1 LRYLARGQL
10 AGCPIDGRIDGMTVT
25 LAIPEYLKPADGRFG
40 SGPSRV
46 RAKALESLAAP
57 GSPMGT
63 SHRQAPVKNV
73 VASIQEQLAALY
85 SLPDGYEVVLG
96 NGGTNVFWDVA
107 TASLIERRSA
117 HGVCGEFSRKFA
129 DAVALAPFLEDPAI
143 DSAALGCSARPQA
156 RDGVDVYGWVHNET
170 STGVCVSVERV
181 AGAGDALMLVDA
193 TSAAG
198 GMAADVGQLDAYYFS
213 PQKNMASDGGLWLAL
228 CSPAALERSARVT
241 ASGRWVPPTL
251 NLTLAAQNSS
261 KHQTLN
267 TPAIAT
273 LMLLDVQLRWLLY
286 KGGLEFAIE
295 RTCANSSALYKWA
308 SKREFVRPFVE
319 EPGDRSP
326 VVVTLVF
333 DETVNVSE
341 LTAIMRANGI
351 VDIDAYRNAGPNQIR
366 VGCFAAVD
374 PGDIEALIAC
384 LDWVIDR
391 LPVR

>member
-1 LRYLARGQL
+1 
-10 AGCPIDGRIDGMTVT
+10 MTVT
-25 LAIPEYLKPADGRFG
+25 LTIPEYLKPADGRFG
-40 SGPSRV
+40 SGPSRI
-46 RAKALESLAAP
+46 RDKALASLAAP
-57 GSPMGT
+57 DSPLGT
-63 SHRQAPVKNV
+63 SHRQAPVKNL
-73 VASIQEQLAALY
+73 VARVQEQLAVFY
-85 SLPDGYEVVLG
+85 QMPEDFSVVLG

-129 DAVALAPFLEDPAI
+129 DAVAAAPFLDAPVIE
-143 DSAALGCSARPQA
+143 SAPMGCSARLQA
-156 RDGVDVYGWVHNET
+156 SDGVDVYAWVHNET
-170 STGVCVSVERV
+170 STGVCVPVDRV

-198 GMAADVGQLDAYYFS
+198 AMAANIAELDAYYFS
-213 PQKNMASDGGLWLAL
+213 PQKNLGSDGGLWLAL

-251 NLTLAAQNSS
+251 NLTLAAQNSA

-273 LMLLDVQLRWLLY
+273 LMLLDFQLRWLLY
-286 KGGLEFAIE
+286 RGGLEFAIE
-295 RTCANSSALYKWA
+295 RTTANSSALYRWA
-308 SKREFVRPFVE
+308 EKREFVRPFVE
-319 EPGDRSP
+319 DPADRSP

-333 DETVNVSE
+333 DDTVDVSE

-366 VGCFAAVD
+366 VGCFAAVN

-391 LPVR
+391 LPAR